1 MTRYSRLAI
10 LHTNKLQL
18 GILSNSEC
26 YHEIKNITQ
35 NVSQFPNVS
44 ALPEANNM

>member
-35 NVSQFPNVS
+35 NVSPNVS